1 MSLLKKYK
9 WTWLLLAILIL
20 LAGYLLFTSLNKPK
34 LPVIGPVESFSMENV
49 DGRTITLADTQGQVR
64 LFYFFFS
71 NCPDVC
77 PLTTF
82 RLSQVQD
89 ILKEKGLFGKDASFV
104 SVTFDPERDTL
115 ENMKAFGDKF
125 KVDYSGWYF
134 LRGDQQQTMDL
145 AINSFKTLITKDQ
158 NGNFVHADL
167 IGLVDR
173 EGNLREIYRP
183 EATAEEIAKG
193 VANLAKE

>member
-20 LAGYLLFTSLNKPK
+20 LAGYLLLTSLNKTK

-89 ILKEKGLFGKDASFV
+89 ILKEKGMFGKDASIV

-145 AINSFKTLITKDQ
+145 AIQSFKTLITKDQ
-158 NGNFVHADL
+158 SGNFVHADL

-173 EGNLREIYRP
+173 DGNLREIYRP
-183 EATAEEIAKG
+183 EATADEIAKG

>member
-20 LAGYLLFTSLNKPK
+20 LAGYLLLTSLNKPK

-158 NGNFVHADL
+158 SGNFVHADL

-173 EGNLREIYRP
+173 DGNLRDIYRP

>member
-9 WTWLLLAILIL
+9 WTWLLLTILLL
-20 LAGYLLFTSLNKPK
+20 LAGYLLLSSLNKPK

-49 DGRTITLADTQGQVR
+49 DGRTITLGDTHGQVR

-89 ILKEKGLFGKDASFV
+89 ILKEKGLFGKDASFI
-104 SVTFDPERDTL
+104 SMTFDPERDTL
-115 ENMKAFGDKF
+115 EAMKAFGDKF
-125 KVDYSGWYF
+125 KADYNGWYF

-145 AINSFKTLITKDQ
+145 AMNSFKTLITKDQ
-158 NGNFVHADL
+158 SGNFVHADL
-167 IGLVDR
+167 IGMVDR
-173 EGNLREIYRP
+173 NGNLREIYRP
-183 EATAEEIAKG
+183 DATAEEIAKG
-193 VANLAKE
+193 VADLAKE

>member
-158 NGNFVHADL
+158 SGNFVHADL

>member
-158 NGNFVHADL
+158 SGNFVHADL

-173 EGNLREIYRP
+173 DGNLRDIYRP

>member
-9 WTWLLLAILIL
+9 WTWLFLAILIL
-20 LAGYLLFTSLNKPK
+20 LAGYLLLTSLNKPK

-89 ILKEKGLFGKDASFV
+89 ILKEKGLFGKDASFI

-125 KVDYSGWYF
+125 KVDYNGWYF

-158 NGNFVHADL
+158 SGNFVHADL

-173 EGNLREIYRP
+173 DGNLREIYRP

>member
-89 ILKEKGLFGKDASFV
+89 ILKEKGVFGKDASFV

-158 NGNFVHADL
+158 SGNFVHADL

>member
-20 LAGYLLFTSLNKPK
+20 LAGYLLLTSLNKPK

-115 ENMKAFGDKF
+115 DQIKAFGDKF
-125 KVDYSGWYF
+125 KADYSGWYF

-145 AINSFKTLITKDQ
+145 ALNSFKTLITKDQ
-158 NGNFVHADL
+158 SGNFVHADL

-173 EGNLREIYRP
+173 DGNLREIYRP

>member
-9 WTWLLLAILIL
+9 WTWLLLVIAVL
-20 LAGYLLFTSLNKPK
+20 LAGYLLMPSLNKPK
-34 LPVIGPVESFSMENV
+34 LPVIGPVESFSMDNV
-49 DGRTITLADTQGQVR
+49 DGRTVTLGDTQGKVR
-64 LFYFFFS
+64 LFYFFFA

-89 ILKEKGLFGKDASFV
+89 ILKEKDLFGEDASIV
-104 SVTFDPERDTL
+104 SITFDPERDTL
-115 ENMKAFGDKF
+115 ENIRAFGDKF
-125 KVDYSGWYF
+125 KADYNGWYF

-145 AINSFKTLITKDQ
+145 ALNSFKTLVTKDQ
-158 NGNFVHADL
+158 DGNFVHADL

-173 EGNLREIYRP
+173 NGNLREIYRP
-183 EATAEEIAKG
+183 EATPEEIAQG
-193 VANLAKE
+193 VANLTKE